1 MNIDSII
8 NGIVLDHIQAGMS
21 MQIYHDLGLDRLDCS
36 VAIIKNVKSN
46 KMGRKDIIKIDEAID
61 INLDSLAFIDRNI
74 TVSVITNGEMKE
86 KKQLNLPEK
95 IVNIGKCKNPR
106 CITSIET
113 ELDQVFL
120 LTNPDKGVY
129 RCQYCESDPR
139 R

>member
-8 NGIVLDHIQAGMS
+8 NGIVLDHIKAGMS
-21 MQIYHDLGLDRLDCS
+21 MQIYHDLGLDKLDCS

-61 INLDSLAFIDRNI
+61 INLDSLAFIDRDI
-74 TVSVITNGEMKE
+74 TVSIIKDSSMTE
-86 KKQLNLPEK
+86 KKQLNLPER

-106 CITSIET
+106 CITSTET

-120 LTNPDKGVY
+120 LTNPDKGIY
-129 RCQYCESDPR
+129 RCQYCESNPR